1 MISYNVF
8 FSPKEGVSE
17 DELLKTVHAFLS
29 WLQREQRLPGY
40 RVLRVTDAA
49 SFQALPRFQAIIDF
63 PSRAEFDTAITFMG
77 IPANLNDSPHGRLMR
92 SVKDFKVSFTEDV

>member
-63 PSRAEFDTAITFMG
+63 PSRAEFDTALTFMR
-77 IPANLNDSPHGRLMR
+77 IPAHLNDSPHGRLMH